1 MRRLVTA
8 VVFAVGLTAPIV
20 PLRSAQAPATAT
32 SHAQPVSQDQT
43 PRATAQAVPARAVL
57 DKYCVSCHNQ
67 KLKVAGLNLDGMDV
81 EDVGTAADVW
91 EKVARKFRTHEMPP
105 PGRPRP
111 DRDTYSA
118 MASRIETAL
127 DNAAAAR
134 PNPGRVAVHRLNRVE
149 YANSIRDL
157 LGLEIDGR
165 SLLPADD
172 SNQESFDNI
181 ASVLSVS
188 PVLLEGYLSAASRVS
203 RLAVGDSAMAPLVD
217 TYQIPKALVQ
227 DERTRDDLPFG
238 SQGGT
243 VVRHHFPVDGEYSVK
258 VLLRRELYYYII
270 GMGDPHQIEIRLDGA
285 LLKRFDVWVA
295 RARAGRRQRVLSD
308 RIRAIPNGK
317 CTCRRLMPVSK
328 YASR

>member
-1 MRRLVTA
+1 MLRTSMMLLACLATVP
-8 VVFAVGLTAPIV
+8 VGASYLHAQADRSQETPPPGAV
-20 PLRSAQAPATAT
+20 PL
-32 SHAQPVSQDQT
+32 
-43 PRATAQAVPARAVL
+43 RAVL
-57 DKYCVSCHNQ
+57 DKYCVTCHNE
-67 KLKVAGLNLDGMDV
+67 KLKTAGLLLDKMDV
-81 EDVGTAADVW
+81 ESAGAAAEVW

-111 DRDTYSA
+111 DSDTYSA
-118 MASRIETAL
+118 AALRIETAL

-149 YANSIRDL
+149 YTNAVRDL

-172 SNQESFDNI
+172 TNQESFSNM

-188 PVLLEGYLSAASRVS
+188 PVLLEGYLSAAFKVS
-203 RLAVGDSAMAPLVD
+203 RLAVGDSTMAPVVD
-217 TYQIPKALVQ
+217 TYQIPKALIQ

-243 VVRHHFPVDGEYSVK
+243 VIRHHFPVDGEYTVK

-270 GMGDPHQIEIRLDGA
+270 GMGDAHQIDIRLDGA
-285 LLKRFDVWVA
+285 LLKRFTVGGEA
-295 RARAGRRQRVLSD
+295 KGRAAAESFIGQD
-308 RIRAIPNGK
+308 QGDPE
-317 CTCRRLMPVSK
+317 
-328 YASR
+328 